1 MSMDRNMKWQAG
13 KDYKRTSEVE
23 VSKDFKGMIETIAL
37 AHLASGNSSD
47 FMLSVNSLA
56 KTQAKTEVAE
66 LTELVK
72 VLVAQVQA
80 QITNNSAVPTIE

>member
-1 MSMDRNMKWQAG
+1 MDRNLKYQMGQQF
-13 KDYKRTSEVE
+13 KRNNDVE